1 MQQAA
6 APVIRTMDDRRGLL
20 LFHLHPVLH
29 KYLRN
34 GTFLHCRFFC
44 ATIYFRKKG
53 VFIYGNTQKEFHPA
67 GGPGEYTQ
75 KSEIRHSVISVYY
88 RLRQRVPESVRSRK
102 FHCRSYLYHYDVGL
116 HGPRLN
122 LHTI

>member
-6 APVIRTMDDRRGLL
+6 AVIRIMDDRCGLL
-20 LFHLHPVLH
+20 FFHSHPVLH

-53 VFIYGNTQKEFHPA
+53 VFIYGNTQKEFHPV
-67 GGPGEYTQ
+67 GGSEEYTQ
-75 KSEIRHSVISVYY
+75 KSEIRHSV
-88 RLRQRVPESVRSRK
+88 
-102 FHCRSYLYHYDVGL
+102 
-116 HGPRLN
+116 
-122 LHTI
+122 